1 MKDFFPIETPYNS
14 EDYKLMQ
21 AVVNKGIDSSL
32 EGFTKSK
39 FGKSPNFNNKFL
51 WNIHTS
57 ELPILYRRLQELA
70 DETGNDDYISLLD
83 DVQNVADK
91 SLNAIAGF
99 GEEELDEM
107 IDPYDPMDANQ
118 TISGFPTSTSD
129 LNADGVDTAP
139 AYPQGNNAFAG
150 QAIEDYI
157 DDDTIEQELH
167 AENSSDSLTI
177 AHGENLKP
185 NTNEGDSDS
194 LANLHGMNAKPENM
208 IDETTDTERYEDVV
222 YLQGEEANEVMDIL
236 NNDGRDAAMEY
247 LKQWHDS
254 GNHMGRNE
262 LGHGTEDKTYA
273 KDGYI
278 MFWNP
283 YLPYIGL
290 TYDTEFGLNE
300 DSIMKRK
307 LAGQRQKTVQL
318 GQHAPHSQAA
328 KK

>member
-1 MKDFFPIETPYNS
+1 MKDFFPIETPYDS
-14 EDYKLMQ
+14 EDYKLMKN
-21 AVVNKGIDSSL
+21 VVNKGIDSSL
-32 EGFTKSK
+32 EGFTKSEFK
-39 FGKSPNFNNKFL
+39 KSPHFNNKFL

-57 ELPILYRRLQELA
+57 ELPILYRRLQELS

-83 DVQNVADK
+83 DIQNVTDT
-91 SLNAIAGF
+91 SMNAIAGYDN
-99 GEEELDEM
+99 EELDEM

-118 TISGFPTSTSD
+118 TIDGFPTATSD

-139 AYPQGNNAFAG
+139 AYPEGNGAFKN

-157 DDDTIEQELH
+157 DDDTISQKMT
-167 AENSSDSLTI
+167 AENS
-177 AHGENLKP
+177 
-185 NTNEGDSDS
+185 SDS

-222 YLQGEEANEVMDIL
+222 YMQGEEANEVMDIL
-236 NNDGRDAAMEY
+236 NSDGRDAAMEY

-262 LGHGTEDKTYA
+262 LGHGTEDKTYE

-307 LAGQRQKTVQL
+307 LAGQREKTVQL
-318 GQHAPHSQAA
+318 GQHAPHSQKA